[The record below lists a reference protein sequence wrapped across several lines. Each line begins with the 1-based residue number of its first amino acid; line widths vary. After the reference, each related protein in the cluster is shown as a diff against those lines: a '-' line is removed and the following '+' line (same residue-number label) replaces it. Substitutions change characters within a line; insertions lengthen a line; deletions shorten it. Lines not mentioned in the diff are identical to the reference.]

1 MWVTE
6 LVRLFKKVYGQVPQS
21 FASDPLETFR
31 RNFFVVPFYEDD
43 VRGLANIIGMNR
55 VLFGSDYPHAE
66 GLGTPLD
73 FLNELEGFSDA
84 EVKAVMSD
92 NLKGL
97 LEGVRD

>member
-1 MWVTE
+1 M
-6 LVRLFKKVYGQVPQS
+6 
-21 FASDPLETFR
+21 
-31 RNFFVVPFYEDD
+31 
-43 VRGLANIIGMNR
+43 RGLADVIGMNR

-84 EVKAVMSD
+84 EVKTVMSD